1 MALATIGAHHW
12 TRQDYER
19 MVADGLFQPEERVEL
34 IEGVIYNRSPQ
45 SSRHSTAVHV
55 VAEALRRAFPQHYL
69 RIQAP
74 LALGD
79 LSAPEPD
86 LAVVP
91 GQPRDY
97 RDGHPNQALLVV
109 EVADSSLLHDRQRK
123 VPLYA
128 EAGIPETWILNLVQG
143 TLEVYREPGDTGYRS
158 STTLGASESVQI
170 VAAESPLSIPVG
182 DLLP

>member
-1 MALATIGAHHW
+1 MALATIDVHHW

-19 MVADGLFQPEERVEL
+19 MVAAGLFQPEERVEL
-34 IEGVIYNRSPQ
+34 IEGIIYDMTPQ
-45 SSRHSTAVHV
+45 SSRHSTAVHL

-91 GQPRDY
+91 GHPRDY
-97 RDGHPNQALLVV
+97 RDGHPTRALLVV

-128 EAGIPETWILNLVQG
+128 EAGIAETWILNLVQG
-143 TLEVYREPGDTGYRS
+143 TLEVFRDLGATGYRS
-158 STTLGASESVQI
+158 SATLGVNDSVQ
-170 VAAESPLSIPVG
+170 VAAAEPLLSIPVR